1 MGGHGTGCGGNM
13 DLKISSE
20 RSPHDPPACS
30 STMVLKKELAEG
42 GAFQNGKK
50 SNTDDPL

>member
-1 MGGHGTGCGGNM
+1 M
-13 DLKISSE
+13 DLRISSE

-42 GAFQNGKK
+42 GAFQNGRKATQK
-50 SNTDDPL
+50 IHFRTGIIARSS